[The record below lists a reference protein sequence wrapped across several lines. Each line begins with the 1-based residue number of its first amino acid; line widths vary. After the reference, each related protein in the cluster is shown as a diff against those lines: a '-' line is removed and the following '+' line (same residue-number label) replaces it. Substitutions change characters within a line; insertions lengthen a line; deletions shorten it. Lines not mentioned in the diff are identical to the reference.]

1 MTDALIIPAEAVRSW
16 EYEADVAVVG
26 AGGCGMVAA
35 LSAAELGAQV
45 LLIDRDRKGACN
57 TARSGGMIPAG
68 GTRFQRAAGIAESP
82 EDFALEILAKNGG
95 QSPRDLAFALCR
107 RAPEL
112 VHWLVDR
119 PRVRLELVTDFKY
132 PGHTEYRMHAPLERT
147 GAALFAMLR
156 DAVHREAN
164 IQVALGAN
172 GQGLVADR
180 GAVGGVS
187 VESGAAVEFV
197 RARKV
202 ILALNGFGGNPPLV
216 AQHIPE
222 MAGVLYFGG
231 EESTGEGIR
240 WGQALGA
247 ATAFMDAYQA
257 HASVAQPGGTLVSY
271 AVIMQGGIQVNRLGR
286 RFADETLGYSE
297 HAVALA
303 RQPDRIAVEV
313 FDQPIYDQAL
323 QFPDFRACVEQG
335 VVKRATTVARLA
347 SLFGL
352 PAAEL
357 ARTVESY
364 NAANRTLAPDEVGRR
379 PSGRPLS
386 PPLYAVQVTAA
397 LIHTQGGLVVNQH
410 AQVVTPDGSPI
421 PNLYAGGG
429 VAAGISGHGPAGY
442 LSGNGLLTA
451 LGYGRIAGEHCAR
464 ALARER
470 S

>member
-95 QSPRDLAFALCR
+95 QSPRDLTFALCR

-112 VHWLVDR
+112 VHWLEDR
-119 PRVRLELVTDFKY
+119 QRVRLELVTDFRS
-132 PGHTEYRMHAPLERT
+132 PGHTEYRMHAPPERT

-156 DAVHREAN
+156 EAVHREAN
-164 IQVALGAN
+164 IQLALGAN
-172 GQGLVADR
+172 GQGLVAAG
-180 GAVGGVS
+180 GAVVGVS
-187 VESGAAVEFV
+187 VESGSAGEFV

-216 AQHIPE
+216 VQHIPE

-297 HAVALA
+297 HAVGLA
-303 RQPDRIAVEV
+303 RQPDRIAVEI
-313 FDQPIYDQAL
+313 FDQPIYEQAL

-335 VVKRATTVARLA
+335 VVKRAQTVAELA
-347 SLFGL
+347 GLFGL

-357 ARTVESY
+357 ERTVEGY

-379 PSGRPLS
+379 PSGRPLT
-386 PPLYAVQVTAA
+386 PPLYTVPVTAA

-410 AQVVTPDGSPI
+410 AQVVTPEGSPI

-429 VAAGISGHGPAGY
+429 VAAGVSGHGPAGY
-442 LSGNGLLTA
+442 LSGNGLLAA
-451 LGYGRIAGEHCAR
+451 LGYGRIAVKHCAR
-464 ALARER
+464 ALAREH